1 MDHIQRIGEA
11 MLPQI
16 LGAGFAT
23 LAARTAHG
31 DDGGIFI
38 QAARLQRSFYLL
50 DKLRIALHLE
60 TLVFAV
66 PVLAVGQHERNVCIH
81 HVGIA
86 DKHDF

>member
-11 MLPQI
+11 LLPQI
-16 LGAGFAT
+16 LGAGLAT

-31 DDGGIFI
+31 DDGGIFV
-38 QAARLQRSFYLL
+38 QAVCLQRSCYLL
-50 DKLRIALHLE
+50 DKLRIALHLK
-60 TLVFAV
+60 TL
-66 PVLAVGQHERNVCIH
+66 VLAVPLLAIGQHERDVHIH